1 MPAEHQE
8 VDAAV
13 SEQVAL
19 ATLAERWVTAK
30 ARVTLA
36 VQRRLVDVNYV
47 SVDLCI
53 HMYRVWAYSE
63 GCFSYLYSAD

>member
-36 VQRRLVDVNYV
+36 VQRRLVVEKTAAV
-47 SVDLCI
+47 T
-53 HMYRVWAYSE
+53 
-63 GCFSYLYSAD
+63 SAAAAVAALEAG